1 VLRDEIG
8 QKVFVDD
15 AYHTA
20 VNLPRPLEGV
30 RVVDLTQIVAGPACG
45 RMLADLGAEVIKVES
60 PAGDL
65 SRGVPP
71 AIEGIGVLYAQFNA
85 GKRHVCIDIRTEGG
99 PELVARLAER
109 SDVLIENFRPGA
121 LRQRGLG
128 YDAVSAR
135 NPRLI
140 YLSISGFGQDG
151 PWVDRRAH
159 APLLHAEAGT
169 IEAAARLRAAPPVPE
184 IHQHADLYSGYMAV
198 TAVCAALYQRDR
210 TGQGQHLDVALAEA
224 LVYASDQVVF
234 DVLGYKGPREFD
246 TWTYA
251 IVTAANGEMVCLVG
265 NPLRLF
271 DRWMAALG
279 GAADPAPA
287 DESSARERI
296 TAAGSR
302 FADAAT
308 LTAALNAKGLVGAL
322 VQPVTALLA
331 TEWARQRGVLAEA
344 APGVSVPA
352 RPFRFSGAEI
362 GLAGPAATVGA
373 DTRAVLTEVLGL
385 DQDDLDRLSRTGIIR
400 G

>member
-1 VLRDEIG
+1 MRHE
-8 QKVFVDD
+8 
-15 AYHTA
+15 
-20 VNLPRPLEGV
+20 
-30 RVVDLTQIVAGPACG
+30 
-45 RMLADLGAEVIKVES
+45 LGA
-60 PAGDL
+60 AFG
-65 SRGVPP
+65 
-71 AIEGIGVLYAQFNA
+71 
-85 GKRHVCIDIRTEGG
+85 T
-99 PELVARLAER
+99 
-109 SDVLIENFRPGA
+109 DVLIENFRPGA

-128 YDAVSAR
+128 YDALSAR

-140 YLSISGFGQDG
+140 YLSISGFGQGG

-184 IHQHADLYSGYMAV
+184 VHQHADLYSGYMAV

-210 TGQGQHLDVALAEA
+210 TGEGQHLDVALAEA

-234 DVLGYKGPREFD
+234 DVLGYEGPREFD

-279 GAADPAPA
+279 GAAEPPPA
-287 DESSARERI
+287 DESAARERI

-308 LTAALNAKGLVGAL
+308 LIAALNTKGLVGAL
-322 VQPVTALLA
+322 VQPVTALLD
-331 TEWARQRGVLAEA
+331 TEWARERGVLAEA
-344 APGVSVPA
+344 APGVRVPA
-352 RPFRFSGAEI
+352 RPFRSSGAEI
-362 GLAGPAATVGA
+362 GLAGPAATIGA
-373 DTRAVLTEVLGL
+373 DTRAVLSEVLGL
-385 DQDDLDRLSRTGIIR
+385 DQDDLDRLSETGIIR